1 MCESV
6 KAAVTGAST
15 PVEVALG
22 ALSADRRQRLVVG
35 RPRGSWVVVAMHGS
49 GAVTPDSL
57 GRVARARS
65 LSGPAGVV
73 EPAVGDPR
81 VRLLEEGAELLDAVV
96 DVERRSAQL
105 AGARVR
111 ALASFARCR
120 PSVWDR
126 QPGERG
132 AASAAS
138 RAARPAVLTEVSE
151 WAADEVAVRL
161 RISGRAASELLVESV
176 ELVEQLPGT
185 LAALEAGDISWA
197 QARALTEL
205 LRPVTA
211 GKKAAV
217 EARVLPRAGRQT
229 VAQLRECTRRAIA
242 RIDADAALRRLETA
256 IRGRKVTRQAGED
269 GMAVLTA

>member
-1 MCESV
+1 M
-6 KAAVTGAST
+6 ATAVETALCDRLGS
-15 PVEVALG
+15 PDGRIEV
-22 ALSADRRQRLVVG
+22 R
-35 RPRGSWVVVAMHGS
+35 RPRGLWIVEAIHGQGGS
-49 GAVTPDSL
+49 GLLVDARTVHAGASDDGAPGGSIEAP
-57 GRVARARS
+57 VEARAQ
-65 LSGPAGVV
+65 
-73 EPAVGDPR
+73 
-81 VRLLEEGAELLDAVV
+81 LLDEGARLLDAVAEF
-96 DVERRSAQL
+96 ERGLAQL
-105 AGARVR
+105 AGARAR
-111 ALASFARCR
+111 ALAGFARCR
-120 PSVWDR
+120 PASWDR
-126 QPGERG
+126 QPGEQG

-138 RAARPAVLTEVSE
+138 RAARAAALTAVSE
-151 WAADEVAVRL
+151 WAADEVAARL
-161 RISGRAASELLVESV
+161 RLSGSSASGLLAESV

-205 LRPVTA
+205 LRPVA
-211 GKKAAV
+211 ADKKAAV